1 MNILHDHLRAP
12 EVFVFGFQ
20 LCRKFLVA
28 FVLLDQVRE
37 KINLLFQR
45 PDDPAVLL

>member
-1 MNILHDHLRAP
+1 MNVLHDHLGAT
-12 EVFVFGFQ
+12 EVFVLGFQ
-20 LCRKFLVA
+20 FCGKFLVA

-37 KINLLFQR
+37 NINLLFQR